1 MTMNRIN
8 KALLALALL
17 PRNLYR
23 RWGIDVQQLSA
34 ILTAKLMM
42 DDRRPNSIHV
52 RQQHSSGKEVK
63 NATIGTIIMSTVMG
77 LLFLFAFAFG
87 DDHVTQLTVY
97 YGMFIIMLCMLL
109 VSDFTSVLIDVRD
122 NQIILPKPVNDRT
135 FIVSRLLHVFLHVC
149 KLVFPMLA
157 PGMIYLAFDSNPAAS
172 LLLLFLAV
180 FATLF
185 SVFLINAVYIAILRV
200 TTPERFKSI
209 ISYVQIGFAILIYAS
224 SQLLP
229 RFEETVDVAEFTLAD
244 KPCMILVPPYWF
256 AAAFDTVFSGS
267 SKWFQLAAA
276 LLAVAVPLLSIYL
289 VVKYLA
295 PAFNQKLAMIA
306 GSEGP
311 VTKTV
316 ASQGTQGKSS
326 LSETLARWLTKS
338 GGEQTGFLFTW
349 KMMARSREFKVR
361 VYPSIGYLIVMM
373 VVALFRSRG
382 GAGAESDFFSGF
394 KVIAPVYFINIIL
407 IAAVGQIAYSDKH
420 KAAWMF
426 FISPLERPGP
436 IISGALKATLL
447 KFCSV
452 ICIPFILYRLWV
464 GSPAEL
470 PNILLAISNQILII
484 FGMTLIGVSRLPFA
498 NPFIEAQRGG
508 QLMRVVIWLFLSGIV
523 AFIHFLLFRNMVAV
537 GLGLV
542 LSGLGVWFAVQQI
555 KKITWQEV
563 ELAD

>member
-1 MTMNRIN
+1 MNRIN

-23 RWGIDVQQLSA
+23 RWGIDVSQLSA
-34 ILTAKLMM
+34 ILTAKLIM
-42 DDRRPNSIHV
+42 DDRRPNSIQANRHQ
-52 RQQHSSGKEVK
+52 RGDGKEVK
-63 NATIGTIIMSTVMG
+63 NATIGTIILSTVMG
-77 LLFLFAFAFG
+77 LVFLFAFAFG
-87 DDHVTQLTVY
+87 NDHVTRLTVY
-97 YGMFIIMLCMLL
+97 FGMFIIMLCMLL

-149 KLVFPMLA
+149 KLVFPMSL
-157 PGMIYLAFDSNPAAS
+157 PGMVFLAFDSNPAAS

-209 ISYVQIGFAILIYAS
+209 ISYVQIAFAILIYAG

-229 RFEETVDVAEFTLAD
+229 RFEETAAFDEFTLAD
-244 KPCMILVPPYWF
+244 KPWMLLVPPYWF

-267 SKWFQLAAA
+267 SKWFQVAAA
-276 LLAVAVPLLSIYL
+276 LMAVAVPLLSIYL

-311 VTKTV
+311 AVKTV
-316 ASQGTQGKSS
+316 VSPGAQGKSS
-326 LSETLARWLTKS
+326 LSGILARWLTKN
-338 GGEQTGFLFTW
+338 GAERAGFLFTW

-373 VVALFRSRG
+373 VAAMFRSHG
-382 GAGAESDFFSGF
+382 GSEADDGFFSGF
-394 KVIAPVYFINIIL
+394 KLILPVYFINIIL
-407 IAAVGQIAYSDKH
+407 IAAVGQIAYSEKY

-436 IISGALKATLL
+436 LISGALKATVL

-452 ICIPFILYRLWV
+452 ICIPFILYRLLA

-470 PNILLAISNQILII
+470 PNILLAIFNQVLII
-484 FGMTLIGVSRLPFA
+484 FGMSLIGSSRLPFA
-498 NPFIEAQRGG
+498 NPFIEANRGG
-508 QLMRVVIWLFLSGIV
+508 QLMRLLLWLLLSGIV
-523 AFIHFLLFRNMVAV
+523 ALIHFLLFRNMFAV
-537 GLGLV
+537 GAGLV
-542 LSGLGVWFAVQQI
+542 LTALGIWFVAQQLR
-555 KKITWQEV
+555 KISWEAV

>member
-23 RWGIDVQQLSA
+23 RWGIDVSQLSA

-52 RQQHSSGKEVK
+52 RQQHSGGKEVK
-63 NATIGTIIMSTVMG
+63 NATIGTIILSAVMG

-87 DDHVTQLTVY
+87 NDHVTQLTVY

-149 KLVFPMLA
+149 KLVFPMLV

-185 SVFLINAVYIAILRV
+185 AVFLINAVYIAILRV

-244 KPCMILVPPYWF
+244 KPWMIFVPSYWF

-267 SKWFQLAAA
+267 NKWFQLAAA
-276 LLAVAVPLLSIYL
+276 LMALAVPLLSIYL

-311 VTKTV
+311 VTKTA
-316 ASQGTQGKSS
+316 ASREIQGKSS

-338 GGEQTGFLFTW
+338 GAERTGFLFSW

-361 VYPSIGYLIVMM
+361 VYPSIGYLIVM
-373 VVALFRSRG
+373 VVVIFFKQGGTDAPDSR
-382 GAGAESDFFSGF
+382 FFAGF
-394 KVIAPVYFINIIL
+394 KPIAIAYLMNIFL
-407 IAAVGQIAYSDKH
+407 LAAFGQISYSDKY

-426 FISPLERPGP
+426 YITPIHFPGP
-436 IISGALKATLL
+436 IISGGLKAMVL
-447 KFCSV
+447 KFCSF
-452 ICIPFILYRLWV
+452 IGIPFLLFSLWV
-464 GSPAEL
+464 EGPPVL
-470 PNILLAISNQILII
+470 PNILLAVSNQVLLI
-484 FGMTLIGVSRLPFA
+484 FAMALIGASRLPFA
-498 NPFIEAQRGG
+498 HPFIEAQRGG
-508 QLMRVVIWLFLSGIV
+508 QFMRLLLWMLLSGFV
-523 AFIHFLLFRNMVAV
+523 ALIHFLLFRNMFAV
-537 GLGLV
+537 GAGLV
-542 LSGLGVWFAVQQI
+542 LSALGIWIVAQQI
-555 KKITWQEV
+555 RKITWEAV